1 MIMPYLFAFSSLKI
15 LQQNV
20 LRLINYNHNAGDNGG
35 GDDDGDDDDGGS
47 VKDGMGGVWSV

>member
-20 LRLINYNHNAGDNGG
+20 LRLINYNHNAGG
-35 GDDDGDDDDGGS
+35 DDGDDDDGGS